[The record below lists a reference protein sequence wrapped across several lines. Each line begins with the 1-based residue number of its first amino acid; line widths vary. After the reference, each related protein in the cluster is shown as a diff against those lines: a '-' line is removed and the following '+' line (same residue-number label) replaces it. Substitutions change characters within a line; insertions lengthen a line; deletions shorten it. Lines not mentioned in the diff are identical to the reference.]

1 MLWTAFIMGL
11 FGSLHCV
18 GMCGPIAMAL
28 PVQSQGRRS
37 MISKL
42 LLYNFGRTTTYVF
55 LGALIG
61 ILGEG
66 VFLAGMQK
74 WLSIGLG
81 ISLLVIALFS
91 INIES
96 RLLHAPITGRVF
108 LFVKKSLGGLLKNSS
123 APAIFRTGIIN
134 GFLPCGLVYMAIV
147 GAVSM
152 GNIFSSAL
160 YMLLFGLGTIPLM
173 LATATAGQF
182 ASLKWRNKIKKLFPI
197 FVASLAVLLIFR
209 GLQFN
214 LPEGFSFW
222 ETMQNMPMC
231 H

>member
-18 GMCGPIAMAL
+18 GMCGPIALAL
-28 PVQSQGRRS
+28 PVQSQSRIN
-37 MISKL
+37 MVSKL
-42 LLYNFGRTTTYVF
+42 LLYNFGRTFTYVF
-55 LGALIG
+55 LGILVG

-81 ISLLVIALFS
+81 IFLLLIALFS

-96 RLLHAPITGRVF
+96 RLLNAPIIGKIFF
-108 LFVKKSLGGLLKNSS
+108 LVKLKLGKLLKNNSI
-123 APAIFRTGIIN
+123 PALFRTGIVN

-152 GNIFSSAL
+152 GSITGSAL

-173 LATATAGQF
+173 LAVATAGQF
-182 ASLKWRNKIKKLFPI
+182 ASLKWRNKLKKLFPI
-197 FVASLAVLLIFR
+197 FVASLAILLIFR

-222 ETMQNMPMC
+222 EAMQNIPMC

>member
-18 GMCGPIAMAL
+18 GMCGPIALAL
-28 PVQSQGRRS
+28 PVQSKNRFS
-37 MISKL
+37 MVSKL

-55 LGALIG
+55 LGLLIG
-61 ILGEG
+61 LLGEG
-66 VFLAGMQK
+66 LFLAGMQK

-81 ISLLVIALFS
+81 ISLLIIALFS

-96 RLLHAPITGRVF
+96 RLLNAPILGRAF
-108 LFVKKSLGGLLKNSS
+108 LSIKLLLGKLLKSSS
-123 APAIFRTGIIN
+123 APALFRTGVVN

-152 GNIFSSAL
+152 GDLFGSAF

-173 LATATAGQF
+173 LLTAVAGQM
-182 ASLKWRNKIKKLFPI
+182 ASIKLRNSIKKLFPI
-197 FVASLAVLLIFR
+197 FVAALALLLIYR
-209 GLQFN
+209 GIRFD
-214 LPEGFSFW
+214 LPEDFSFW
-222 ETMQNMPMC
+222 AMMQNMPMC

>member
-1 MLWTAFIMGL
+1 MGL

-18 GMCGPIAMAL
+18 GMCGPIALAL
-28 PVQSQGRRS
+28 PVASENKFS
-37 MISKL
+37 AVSKI
-42 LLYNFGRTTTYVF
+42 LLYNFGRTVTYVF
-55 LGALIG
+55 LGLLVG

-81 ISLLVIALFS
+81 ISLLIIALFS

-96 RLLHAPITGRVF
+96 RLIKNPYIGKAFFSIRIL
-108 LFVKKSLGGLLKNSS
+108 LGKLLKNTS
-123 APAIFRTGIIN
+123 APAFFRTGLVN

-152 GNIFSSAL
+152 GSLTGSAM
-160 YMLLFGLGTIPLM
+160 YMLLFGIGTIPLM
-173 LATATAGQF
+173 LLVSVAGQLV
-182 ASLKWRNKIKKLFPI
+182 SLNIRNNIKKLFPV
-197 FVASLAVLLIFR
+197 FVTALALLLIYR
-209 GLQFN
+209 GIRFDM
-214 LPEGFSFW
+214 PDDFSFW
-222 ETMQNMPMC
+222 EVMQNMPMC